1 VCGLEPVTPRC
12 YGNRQTLLWATRS
25 RHRRRSRWRRFV
37 LAKKFPPNL
46 VGLPRHDDSTV
57 RKQHD
62 AIEQRSVCDDRYLIL
77 PTLRSSVQGFLRRQ
91 SQKNAEHVAADCLIE
106 LVRNRSCRQQVLRG
120 SRCLL
125 HTGARE
131 TCFVIVNRPGLT
143 RSQRKVPSAITNAL
157 QPWLRRPR
165 LVYGLDAI
173 ENLAEIALRDLKI
186 IVVLRIEPKLCRCG
200 NCRGEPKR
208 SISSDP
214 SLFAGNPLDAC
225 ARRAAGLGKSA
236 RRHFQWN

>member
-1 VCGLEPVTPRC
+1 MTRQSESSMTLS
-12 YGNRQTLLWATRS
+12 NREAS
-25 RHRRRSRWRRFV
+25 
-37 LAKKFPPNL
+37 AM
-46 VGLPRHDDSTV
+46 TV
-57 RKQHD
+57 M
-62 AIEQRSVCDDRYLIL
+62 IL

-143 RSQRKVPSAITNAL
+143 RSQRKGPSAITNAL

-200 NCRGEPKR
+200 NSVASRSAVSAVIPVCSPAIRSMRVRGEPQALAR
-208 SISSDP
+208 APADISSGTRSP
-214 SLFAGNPLDAC
+214 PAEPHRDAW
-225 ARRAAGLGKSA
+225 A
-236 RRHFQWN
+236 